1 MHNSIWMHF
10 RGRPLRPWVVINLNY
25 EFVGKLQGQDNL
37 KIPFIANSSTQPA
50 SFLHPQPQ

>member
-1 MHNSIWMHF
+1 MHF

-50 SFLHPQPQ
+50 SFLHHQPQ